1 MKSFRKHKSD
11 IINVLTLIAIS
22 LVIVLILINFTNFF
36 GSKKDWLSQH
46 IMFPDYLRKLFYD
59 TGDIFPNFAFNL
71 GGGQNIYNISYYG
84 LFNPIILI
92 SYLLPFVSML
102 TYIQVSMVICLIIS
116 IVLLYYFLRRRF
128 DSKIIFVST
137 LLFLTSGCLIFH
149 FHRHIMFVDYIPFL
163 LMSLIGVDKYFDK
176 GKISLLVISIFL
188 MILTSYY
195 FSVVGLVS
203 ILLYAIYRYIEDKKN
218 EKITVKDFFKEGFKF
233 IFIMIIPVMI
243 SCFLLLPTLSS
254 LLGGRTATN
263 KDISIVE
270 LFIPNFDISNTLY
283 SAYSLGLSAIFII
296 SLIYGVVTK
305 KREVKIIS
313 IIFSVF
319 LIFPLFSYIF
329 NGGMY
334 LNGKAFIPLLP
345 VAILIIGYFLKN
357 IFNNKN
363 KLKISI
369 IISLIVV
376 VINLLIFVYKNEYVC
391 LLFVLDMALLVIF
404 LFIGFKFKKKILF
417 YIYLGVM
424 SLALVI
430 PTNFDDEFVT
440 KEFYDTLDYEETSD
454 KVKQVLDN
462 DNSFYRMSDQ
472 SVKLDKSNYIYDI
485 DYYTGSIY
493 SSLSNSYYKDF
504 YNNLINN
511 EFIYRSYGML
521 TGNNNIFYN
530 FYMGNKYLLNSSN
543 GMIGYDEISDGIYK
557 NEDVLPIGYS
567 TSKTMSLDEYNS
579 LSYYEK
585 LDVYLN
591 YAIVDGDYSDS
602 YVKKVKDYVPDFE
615 VLESKNLNIEED
627 NDKYS
632 IKASKDNKLVIK
644 LKNVSESDIL
654 LLRFKMLYD
663 NKCSEDDSYIT
674 INGVSN
680 KLTCRSWKYHNNNYD
695 FEYSLSG
702 NENLE
707 ITFSEGKFKLSD
719 PSFAIYNYN
728 DLVSINDEIS
738 PFVIDRDKTKGDVIE
753 GSINVKEDGYF
764 KLSIPYDE
772 GFEIYVDGE
781 KTPYEV
787 VNKSFIGFKI
797 KEGNHDI
804 RIVYVSPLFKEG
816 LVISCIGLVLFV
828 GTVIYYRKRK
838 YNLFLDNSMI
848 F

>member
-1 MKSFRKHKSD
+1 MKKFSKHKND
-11 IINVLTLIAIS
+11 IISVLTLIIIS
-22 LVIVLILINFTNFF
+22 LVIVLILVNFTNFF
-36 GSKKDWLSQH
+36 GSKVDWLSQH
-46 IMFPDYLRKLFYD
+46 IMFPDYLRKLFYE
-59 TGDIFPNFAFNL
+59 TGDFFPNFAFNL
-71 GGGQNIYNISYYG
+71 GEGQNIYNISYYG

-92 SYLLPFVSML
+92 SYLLPFVSMM
-102 TYIQVSMVICLIIS
+102 TYIQFSMIICLIVS
-116 IVLLYYFLRRRF
+116 IILMYYFLRRRF
-128 DSKIIFVST
+128 DSKVSFIST
-137 LLFLTSGCLIFH
+137 LLFLTAGCFIFH
-149 FHRHIMFVDYIPFL
+149 LHRHIMFVDYMPFL
-163 LMSLIGVDKYFDK
+163 LMALIGVDKYFDK
-176 GKISLLVISIFL
+176 KKISLLVISIFL

-195 FSVVGLVS
+195 FSVVGLVCV
-203 ILLYAIYRYIEDKKN
+203 LLYGIFRYIEDKKN
-218 EKITVKDFFKEGFKF
+218 EKITVKDFFKEGFKYLF
-233 IFIMIIPVMI
+233 IIFIPVLM
-243 SCFLLLPTLSS
+243 SCVLLLPTMAS

-263 KDISIVE
+263 KNIS
-270 LFIPNFDISNTLY
+270 LLGLLIPNFDISNTLY

-296 SLIYGVVTK
+296 ALIYGIVTK
-305 KREVKIIS
+305 KKEVKVIS
-313 IIFSVF
+313 IIFSILLVF
-319 LIFPLFSYIF
+319 PIFDYIF

-334 LNGKAFIPLLP
+334 LNGKAFIPMLP
-345 VAILIIGYFLKN
+345 IAILIISYFLKN
-357 IFNNKN
+357 VFSNKG

-376 VINLLIFVYKNEYVC
+376 IINLIVYIYKKDSLC
-391 LLFVLDMALLVIF
+391 LLFVFDMVLLIIF
-404 LFIGFKFKKKILF
+404 LLISYKLEKKYFL
-417 YIYLGVM
+417 YVYLGII
-424 SLALVI
+424 SLIIAI
-430 PTNFDDEFVT
+430 PTNFSDIFVT
-440 KEFYDTLDYEETSD
+440 KEFYDTLDYEETSS
-454 KVKQVLDN
+454 KVKQILDN

-543 GMIGYDEISDGIYK
+543 NMLGYEKIDDGIYR

-567 TSKTMSLDEYNS
+567 TSKIMSLDEYKS
-579 LSYYEK
+579 LNYFEK
-585 LDVYLN
+585 LDAYLN

-602 YVKKVKDYVPDFE
+602 YVKKVKDYVPDYN
-615 VLESKNLNIEED
+615 VLESKNLSIEED
-627 NDKYS
+627 NGKYF
-632 IKASKDNKLVIK
+632 IKTSKDNKLVVK
-644 LKNVSESDIL
+644 LNNVSDNDIL

-680 KLTCRSWKYHNNNYD
+680 KLSCRRWKYHNNNYM

-702 NENLE
+702 DTLE
-707 ITFSEGKFKLSD
+707 ITFSEGKFRLTD
-719 PSFAIYNYN
+719 FDMALYDYN

-753 GSINVKEDGYF
+753 GNINVKEDGYF
-764 KLSIPYDE
+764 KLSIPYDK

-781 KTPYEV
+781 KTNYEV

-797 KEGNHDI
+797 NEGNHNI

-816 LVISCIGLVLFV
+816 LVISFVGLVLFV
-828 GTVIYYRKRK
+828 GAVVYYRKREK
-838 YNLFLDNSMI
+838 C
-848 F
+848 

>member
-1 MKSFRKHKSD
+1 MKSLSKHKND
-11 IINVLTLIAIS
+11 IINVLTLIIIS
-22 LVIVLILINFTNFF
+22 LVTILVLVNFTNFF
-36 GSKKDWLSQH
+36 GSKKDWISQH

-92 SYLLPFVSML
+92 SYLLPFVSMI
-102 TYIQVSMVICLIIS
+102 TYIQFSMIICLIVS
-116 IVLLYYFLRRRF
+116 IILMYYFLRRRF
-128 DSKIIFVST
+128 DLKVSFVST

-149 FHRHIMFVDYIPFL
+149 LHRHIMFVDYMPFL
-163 LMSLIGVDKYFDK
+163 LMALIGVDKYFDK
-176 GKISLLVISIFL
+176 KKIPLLVISIFL

-195 FSVVGLVS
+195 FSVVGLVC
-203 ILLYAIYRYIEDKKN
+203 ILLYGIFRYIEDKRN
-218 EKITVKDFFKEGFKF
+218 DKITVKDFFREGFKF
-233 IFIMIIPVMI
+233 IFIMLIPVLL
-243 SCFLLLPTLSS
+243 SCFLLLPTAYS
-254 LLGGRTATN
+254 LLDGRTATN
-263 KDISIVE
+263 KSISLLG

-283 SAYSLGLSAIFII
+283 SSYSLGCSAIFII
-296 SLIYGVVTK
+296 ALIYGVVTK
-305 KREVKIIS
+305 KREVKVIS
-313 IIFSVF
+313 IIFSILLVF
-319 LIFPLFSYIF
+319 PIFDYVF

-345 VAILIIGYFLKN
+345 LAILLIGYFLMN
-357 IFNNKN
+357 IFNNKS

-369 IISLIVV
+369 IISLIIA
-376 VINLLIFVYKNEYVC
+376 VINLLVFIYKREYLC
-391 LLFVLDMALLVIF
+391 LLFCVDMVLLIIF
-404 LFIGFKFKKKILF
+404 LLISYKLEKKYVF

-424 SLALVI
+424 SLVLVI
-430 PTNFDDEFVT
+430 PTNFSDIFVT

-454 KVKQVLDN
+454 KVKKVLDN

-472 SVKLDKSNYIYDI
+472 SVKLDKSNYIYDV

-543 GMIGYDEISDGIYK
+543 NMLGYKKIADGIYR

-567 TSKTMSLDEYNS
+567 TNKIMSLDEYNS
-579 LSYYEK
+579 LSYFEK
-585 LDVYLN
+585 LDAYLN
-591 YAIVDGDYSDS
+591 YAIVDEDYIDS
-602 YVKKVKDYVPDFE
+602 YVKKVKDYVPSYD
-615 VLESKNLNIEED
+615 VLESKNLKIEED
-627 NDKYS
+627 SGKYF

-644 LKNVSESDIL
+644 LNNISDSDIL
-654 LLRFKMLYD
+654 LLKFKMLY
-663 NKCSEDDSYIT
+663 NSKCSVGDSYIT

-680 KLTCRSWKYHNNNYD
+680 KLSCRKWKYHNNNYN

-702 NENLE
+702 KDTLE
-707 ITFSEGKFKLSD
+707 ITFSEGKFKLSNL
-719 PSFAIYNYN
+719 SFAIYNYN
-728 DLVSINDEIS
+728 DLMSINDEIS

-753 GSINVKEDGYF
+753 GNIDVKNDGYF
-764 KLSIPYDE
+764 KLSIPYDK
-772 GFEIYVDGE
+772 GFEVYVDGE

-797 KEGNHDI
+797 NEGNHNI
-804 RIVYVSPLFKEG
+804 KLVYVSPLFKEG
-816 LVISCIGLVLFV
+816 LIVSCVGLVLFV
-828 GTVIYYRKRK
+828 GTVIYYKK
-838 YNLFLDNSMI
+838 KKKTVD
-848 F
+848 

>member
-454 KVKQVLDN
+454 KVKQVLGN
-462 DNSFYRMSDQ
+462 DNSFYRISDQ
-472 SVKLDKSNYIYDI
+472 STKLDKSNYIYDI

-543 GMIGYDEISDGIYK
+543 NMLGYKKIADGIYR

-567 TSKTMSLDEYNS
+567 TNKIMSLDEYNS
-579 LSYYEK
+579 LSYFEK
-585 LDVYLN
+585 LDAYLN

-680 KLTCRSWKYHNNNYD
+680 KLTCRSWKYHNNNYM

-753 GSINVKEDGYF
+753 GNINVKDDGYF
-764 KLSIPYDE
+764 KLSIPYDK
-772 GFEIYVDGE
+772 GFEIYVDDV
-781 KTPYEV
+781 KTDYEV

-797 KEGNHDI
+797 NEGNHNI

-816 LVISCIGLVLFV
+816 LVISFVGLVLFV
-828 GTVIYYRKRK
+828 GTVVYYRKRK

>member
-1 MKSFRKHKSD
+1 MKSLSKHKND
-11 IINVLTLIAIS
+11 IINVLTLIIIS
-22 LVIVLILINFTNFF
+22 LVTILVLVNFTNFF
-36 GSKKDWLSQH
+36 GSKKDWISQH

-92 SYLLPFVSML
+92 SYLLPFVSMI
-102 TYIQVSMVICLIIS
+102 TYIQFSMIICLIVS
-116 IVLLYYFLRRRF
+116 IILMYYFLRRRF
-128 DSKIIFVST
+128 DLKVSFVST

-149 FHRHIMFVDYIPFL
+149 LHRHIMFVDYMPFL
-163 LMSLIGVDKYFDK
+163 LMALIGVDKYFDK
-176 GKISLLVISIFL
+176 KKIPLLVISIFL

-195 FSVVGLVS
+195 FSVVGLVC
-203 ILLYAIYRYIEDKKN
+203 ILLYGIFRYIEDKRN
-218 EKITVKDFFKEGFKF
+218 DKIIVKDFFREGFKF
-233 IFIMIIPVMI
+233 IFIMLIPVLL
-243 SCFLLLPTLSS
+243 SCFLLLPTAYS
-254 LLGGRTATN
+254 LLDGRTATN
-263 KDISIVE
+263 KSISLLG

-283 SAYSLGLSAIFII
+283 SSYSLGCSAIFII
-296 SLIYGVVTK
+296 ALIYGVVTK
-305 KREVKIIS
+305 KREVKVIS
-313 IIFSVF
+313 IIFSILLVF
-319 LIFPLFSYIF
+319 PIFDYVF

-345 VAILIIGYFLKN
+345 LAILLIGYFLMN
-357 IFNNKN
+357 IFNNKS

-369 IISLIVV
+369 IISLIIA
-376 VINLLIFVYKNEYVC
+376 VINLLVFIYKREYLC
-391 LLFVLDMALLVIF
+391 LLFCVDMVLLIIF
-404 LFIGFKFKKKILF
+404 LLISYKLEKKYVF

-424 SLALVI
+424 SLVLVI
-430 PTNFDDEFVT
+430 PTNFSDIFVT

-454 KVKQVLDN
+454 KVKKVLDN

-472 SVKLDKSNYIYDI
+472 SVKLDKSNYIYDV

-543 GMIGYDEISDGIYK
+543 NMLGYKKIADGIYR

-567 TSKTMSLDEYNS
+567 TNKIMSLDEYNS
-579 LSYYEK
+579 LSYFEK
-585 LDVYLN
+585 LDAYLN
-591 YAIVDGDYSDS
+591 YAIVDEDYIDS
-602 YVKKVKDYVPDFE
+602 YVKKVKDYVPSYD
-615 VLESKNLNIEED
+615 VLESKNLKIEED
-627 NDKYS
+627 SGKYF

-644 LKNVSESDIL
+644 LNNISDSDIL
-654 LLRFKMLYD
+654 LLKFKMLY
-663 NKCSEDDSYIT
+663 NSKCSVGDSYIT

-680 KLTCRSWKYHNNNYD
+680 KLSCRKWKYHNNNYN

-702 NENLE
+702 KDTLE
-707 ITFSEGKFKLSD
+707 ITFSEGKFKLSNL
-719 PSFAIYNYN
+719 SFAIYNYN
-728 DLVSINDEIS
+728 DLMSINDEIS

-753 GSINVKEDGYF
+753 GNIDVKNDGYF
-764 KLSIPYDE
+764 KLSIPYDK
-772 GFEIYVDGE
+772 GFEVYVDGE

-797 KEGNHDI
+797 NEGNHNI
-804 RIVYVSPLFKEG
+804 KLVYVSPLFKEG
-816 LVISCIGLVLFV
+816 LIVSCVGLVLFV
-828 GTVIYYRKRK
+828 GTVIYYKK
-838 YNLFLDNSMI
+838 KKKTVD
-848 F
+848 

>member
-1 MKSFRKHKSD
+1 MKKLSKYKND
-11 IINVLTLIAIS
+11 IISVLTLIIIS
-22 LVIVLILINFTNFF
+22 LVIVLILVNFTNFF

-59 TGDIFPNFAFNL
+59 TGDFFPNFAFNL

-92 SYLLPFVSML
+92 SYLLPFVSMM
-102 TYIQVSMVICLIIS
+102 TYIEFSMIVCLIIS
-116 IVLLYYFLRRRF
+116 IILMYYFLRRRF
-128 DSKIIFVST
+128 DSKVSFVST
-137 LLFLTSGCLIFH
+137 LLFLTAGCFIFH
-149 FHRHIMFVDYIPFL
+149 LHRHIMFVDYMPFL
-163 LMSLIGVDKYFDK
+163 LMALIGVDKYFDK
-176 GKISLLVISIFL
+176 KKISLLVISIFL

-195 FSVVGLVS
+195 FSVVGLVCV
-203 ILLYAIYRYIEDKKN
+203 LLYGIYRYIEDKKS
-218 EKITVKDFFKEGFKF
+218 EKITVKAFFKDGFKYL
-233 IFIMIIPVMI
+233 FIMLIPVLL
-243 SCFLLLPTLSS
+243 SYVLLLPTLYS
-254 LLGGRTATN
+254 LLDGRTATN
-263 KDISIVE
+263 KDIS
-270 LFIPNFDISNTLY
+270 LLGLLIPNFDISNTLY

-296 SLIYGVVTK
+296 SLIYGIVTK
-305 KREVKIIS
+305 KREVKVIS
-313 IIFSVF
+313 IIFSILLVF
-319 LIFPLFSYIF
+319 PVFDYIF

-334 LNGKAFIPLLP
+334 LNGKAFIPMLP
-345 VAILIIGYFLKN
+345 LAILLISYFLKN
-357 IFNNKN
+357 VFNNKN

-376 VINLLIFVYKNEYVC
+376 VINLLVFLYKSEYLC
-391 LLFVLDMALLVIF
+391 LLFVFDMVLLIIF
-404 LFIGFKFKKKILF
+404 LLISLKFKKKMIL
-417 YIYLGVM
+417 YIYLGII
-424 SLALVI
+424 SLIIAI
-430 PTNFDDEFVT
+430 PTNFSDIFVT
-440 KEFYDTLDYEETSD
+440 KEFYDTLDYEETSS

-472 SVKLDKSNYIYDI
+472 SVKLDKSNYIYDV

-543 GMIGYDEISDGIYK
+543 NMLGYEKVSDGIYR

-567 TSKTMSLDEYNS
+567 TSKIMSLDEYKS
-579 LSYYEK
+579 LNYFEK
-585 LDVYLN
+585 LDAYLN

-602 YVKKVKDYVPDFE
+602 YVKEVKDYVPDYN
-615 VLESKNLNIEED
+615 VLESKNLSIEED
-627 NDKYS
+627 NGKYF
-632 IKASKDNKLVIK
+632 IKASKDNKLVVK
-644 LKNVSESDIL
+644 LNNVSDSDIL

-680 KLTCRSWKYHNNNYD
+680 KLSCRRWKYHNNNYM

-702 NENLE
+702 DTLE
-707 ITFSEGKFKLSD
+707 ITFSEGKFRLTD
-719 PSFAIYNYN
+719 FDMALYDYN

-753 GSINVKEDGYF
+753 GNINVKDDGYF

-781 KTPYEV
+781 KTTYEV

-797 KEGNHDI
+797 NEGNHNI
-804 RIVYVSPLFKEG
+804 RIVYTSPLFKEG
-816 LVISCIGLVLFV
+816 LVISFVGLVLFV
-828 GTVIYYRKRK
+828 GTVVYYRKREK
-838 YNLFLDNSMI
+838 SVD
-848 F
+848 

>member
-1 MKSFRKHKSD
+1 MKKLSKHKND
-11 IINVLTLIAIS
+11 IISVLTLIIIS
-22 LVIVLILINFTNFF
+22 LVIVLILVNFTNFF

-59 TGDIFPNFAFNL
+59 TGDFFPNFAFNL

-92 SYLLPFVSML
+92 SYLLPFVSMM
-102 TYIQVSMVICLIIS
+102 TYIEFSMIICLIVS
-116 IVLLYYFLRRRF
+116 IALMYYFLRKRF
-128 DSKIIFVST
+128 DSKISFVST
-137 LLFLTSGCLIFH
+137 LLFLTAGCFIFH
-149 FHRHIMFVDYIPFL
+149 LHRHIMFVDYMPFL
-163 LMSLIGVDKYFDK
+163 LMALIGVDKYFYK
-176 GKISLLVISIFL
+176 KKISLLVISIFL

-195 FSVVGLVS
+195 FSVVGLVCVL
-203 ILLYAIYRYIEDKKN
+203 IYGIYRYIEDKKN
-218 EKITVKDFFKEGFKF
+218 EKFTVKDFFKEGFKYL
-233 IFIMIIPVMI
+233 FIMFIPVLM
-243 SCFLLLPTLSS
+243 SCVLLLPTLYS
-254 LLGGRTATN
+254 LLDGRTATN
-263 KDISIVE
+263 KNIS
-270 LFIPNFDISNTLY
+270 LLGLLIPNFDISNTLY
-283 SAYSLGLSAIFII
+283 SSYSLGLSAIFII
-296 SLIYGVVTK
+296 ALIYGIITK
-305 KREVKIIS
+305 KREVKVIS
-313 IIFSVF
+313 IIFSTLLVF
-319 LIFPLFSYIF
+319 PIFDYIF

-334 LNGKAFIPLLP
+334 LNGKAFIPMLP
-345 VAILIIGYFLKN
+345 LAILIIGYFLKN
-357 IFNNKN
+357 VFNNKN

-369 IISLIVV
+369 IISLIVA
-376 VINLLIFVYKNEYVC
+376 VINLLVFVYKEGSLC
-391 LLFVLDMALLVIF
+391 LLFVVDMVLLIIF
-404 LFIGFKFKKKILF
+404 LLISLKFKKKMIL
-417 YIYLGVM
+417 YIYLGII
-424 SLALVI
+424 SLIIVI
-430 PTNFDDEFVT
+430 PTNFSDVFVT
-440 KEFYDTLDYEETSD
+440 KEFYDTLDYKETSD

-462 DNSFYRMSDQ
+462 DNSFYRMTDQ
-472 SVKLDKSNYIYDI
+472 SVKLDKSNYIYDV

-543 GMIGYDEISDGIYK
+543 GMIGYDEISDDIYK
-557 NEDVLPIGYS
+557 NENVLPIGYS

-591 YAIVDGDYSDS
+591 YAIVDGDYSDN

-695 FEYSLSG
+695 FEYSLNG

-804 RIVYVSPLFKEG
+804 RIVYDSPLFKEG
-816 LVISCIGLVLFV
+816 LVISCVGLVLFV
-828 GTVIYYRKRK
+828 GTVIYYKK
-838 YNLFLDNSMI
+838 KKKTVD
-848 F
+848 

>member
-345 VAILIIGYFLKN
+345 VSILIIGYFLKN

-454 KVKQVLDN
+454 KVKQVLGN
-462 DNSFYRMSDQ
+462 DNSFYRISDQ
-472 SVKLDKSNYIYDI
+472 STKLDKSNYIYDI

-543 GMIGYDEISDGIYK
+543 NMLGYKKIADGIYR

-567 TSKTMSLDEYNS
+567 TNKIMSLDEYNS
-579 LSYYEK
+579 LSYFEK
-585 LDVYLN
+585 LDAYLN